1 MKARVSFSLCL
12 PPSPPSLLCS
22 GTEPWVP
29 CPPLCLAG
37 MKAGAGCWDGRLS
50 RGGGGGGEEGEGEGE
65 DLLITQNS
73 SGGC

>member
-12 PPSPPSLLCS
+12 PPSPPSLPCS
-22 GTEPWVP
+22 GTETWVP

-37 MKAGAGCWDGRLS
+37 MKAGAECWDGRLS
-50 RGGGGGGEEGEGEGE
+50 RGGGGGEEGEGEGE